1 MKLRMKDVTKLSGQ
15 SKSKILYY
23 IKEGLLP
30 KPKVVH
36 KNLHLYD
43 ETIINRLKFIQY
55 LQDNFAYSI
64 EQIKTI
70 LKNNKL
76 KFDASFENI
85 IKSIEALSGNKS
97 NLSKEQFLKEANI
110 TDEELDLYCK
120 KGYIL
125 NCDNLSTKELE
136 IVKILH
142 SAKVAG
148 LDFSLIDTY
157 VMFAKSLAKKENTI
171 GSKLLENDKEPHNQ
185 RYELIFDII
194 LKLKPYIFN
203 GYTIIEHKNNLK
215 EQKWDTYY

>member
-15 SKSKILYY
+15 SKSKVLYY

-30 KPKVVH
+30 KPKIVH

-43 ETIINRLKFIQY
+43 ESIINRLKFIQY
-55 LQDNFAYSI
+55 LQDNFSYSI

-76 KFDASFENI
+76 KFDASFDNI
-85 IKSIEALSGNKS
+85 IKSIEALSYSKNS
-97 NLSKEQFLKEANI
+97 VSKEKFLKEANI
-110 TDEELDLYCK
+110 TEEEFDFYCK

-125 NCDNLSTKELE
+125 NCDNLSTKEIE
-136 IVKILH
+136 IAKILH
-142 SAKVAG
+142 SAKVIG

-157 VMFAKSLAKKENTI
+157 VMFAKSLAKKENFI

-185 RYELIFDII
+185 RYELLFDLI

-203 GYTIIEHKNNLK
+203 NYTILEHKTNLK
-215 EQKWDTYY
+215 EQKWNTC